1 MYKQTVKTS
10 ESPKVILEI
19 NGNLALKGWDEP
31 EVEVKCDTIDD
42 LMVEQSGDE
51 VRIICQQDCSV
62 KVPYAARLQVNFVH
76 GNTAIR
82 SIDGE
87 MTIREASGHV
97 NLRSVGA
104 TKIERVHGSLAAK
117 NVAGDLS
124 IQTLDGNATVKDL
137 QGDFSIENPAHGNLS
152 LDDVDG
158 NATATCDGNV
168 NLHLDPAPGKRY
180 RFEAGGS
187 LICRLPG
194 DASVAVEIRE
204 AAQVM
209 ISHAEAE
216 RAQAAAP
223 YSFTLGDGEA
233 ELMLSA
239 KGNVILGSQG
249 WDWSFEGVY
258 FDPGEDFDSMTE
270 EINRQV
276 EQQIQAQMEMLEHTL
291 EAQLANVATI
301 FEGSGLSPEKAERV
315 AQKARAASE
324 RAQAKMQR
332 AQEKLQRKLEAA
344 RRRAERRARTAA
356 AKAARDRRRR
366 TEPEDWTPPVTQPDS
381 EPVTNE
387 ERLMILRMLEEGQI
401 TTQEA
406 EQLLAA
412 LDGR

>member
-31 EVEVKCDTIDD
+31 EVEAKCDTIDD
-42 LMVEQSGDE
+42 LIVEQSGDE

-76 GNTAIR
+76 GNAAIK

-87 MTIREASGHV
+87 MTIQEASGHV

-104 TKIERVHGSLAAK
+104 TKIERV
-117 NVAGDLS
+117 
-124 IQTLDGNATVKDL
+124 
-137 QGDFSIENPAHGNLS
+137 HGNLS

-216 RAQAAAP
+216 RAQSAAP

-301 FEGSGLSPEKAERV
+301 FEGSGLSPEKTERV

-366 TEPEDWTPPVTQPDS
+366 TEPEDWTPPVTKPDS
-381 EPVTNE
+381 EPVTDE

-412 LDGR
+412 LEGR